1 AEALP
6 LLQKAAADL
15 ERSLEDRGI
24 DLRGLDFGLAPDAE
38 AGASRDDGR
47 AQQRAG
53 AFTFAGGRGEHDG
66 DGDDDPLTTAMTATP
81 TVEQLTNLAKST
93 TQSAKSAAMTEAVGL
108 LGRTV
113 SYLQDGAAVQ
123 GTVERVDVGS
133 NGPTLTIGGQSGI
146 TTDSLVDVA

>member
-1 AEALP
+1 M
-6 LLQKAAADL
+6 AAINPIG
-15 ERSLEDRGI
+15 STTT
-24 DLRGLDFGLAPDAE
+24 
-38 AGASRDDGR
+38 GA
-47 AQQRAG
+47 
-53 AFTFAGGRGEHDG
+53 
-66 DGDDDPLTTAMTATP
+66 TTAANPSSSMMDKDTFLKLLVEQLRHQDPTAPADSSQWTAQMARFS

-113 SYLQDGAAVQ
+113 SYLRDGAAVQ